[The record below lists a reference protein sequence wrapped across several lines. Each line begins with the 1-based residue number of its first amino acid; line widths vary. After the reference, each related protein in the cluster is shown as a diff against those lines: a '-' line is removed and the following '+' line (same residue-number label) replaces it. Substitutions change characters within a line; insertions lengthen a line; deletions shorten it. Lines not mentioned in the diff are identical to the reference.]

1 MRASDVLGDFEP
13 VELCNLEY
21 LPQRGAA
28 IVAHKD
34 DTWLWG
40 ERLVTVNLLSDTVYT
55 MTLDCQERAAN
66 QTDDA
71 ARCSRVSHFDNGD
84 TCGLTINS
92 ESSVALTRDRK
103 AEVDSAHSDTENRA
117 ADSESSINDVSDIDV
132 DLSQVAVEIELPA
145 RSLIVLYGAARHRW
159 LHAIRS
165 QHVTRRRI
173 GVTLR
178 ELSAEFRHGGA
189 SAHVGAELLQKASS
203 FQGISVAEFAA
214 TQQQQL

>member
-1 MRASDVLGDFEP
+1 M
-13 VELCNLEY
+13 
-21 LPQRGAA
+21 
-28 IVAHKD
+28 
-34 DTWLWG
+34 
-40 ERLVTVNLLSDTVYT
+40 
-55 MTLDCQERAAN
+55 
-66 QTDDA
+66 
-71 ARCSRVSHFDNGD
+71 
-84 TCGLTINS
+84 
-92 ESSVALTRDRK
+92 
-103 AEVDSAHSDTENRA
+103 AEVDSANSATVNRVTG
-117 ADSESSINDVSDIDV
+117 SESTPIDDVSDVDV